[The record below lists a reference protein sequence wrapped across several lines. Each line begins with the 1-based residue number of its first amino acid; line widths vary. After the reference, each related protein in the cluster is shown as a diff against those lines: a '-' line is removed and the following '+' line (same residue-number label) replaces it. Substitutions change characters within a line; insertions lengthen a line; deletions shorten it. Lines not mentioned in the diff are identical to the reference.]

1 MNFNI
6 PKGSFKKPNKKAQ
19 NHQDVV
25 KIVDKFAVSEG
36 VIIGDDNEMSL
47 NPASNAE
54 LSRQKKSKNTDND
67 VKPGVER
74 EGRLLPS
81 GIQANTYF
89 KKVDPKRT
97 RVWPENTRYGA
108 TDINNELV
116 SDIRA
121 CGTNNIAVLLRPI
134 HDDPEHDYELIYG
147 TQRRGACIEA
157 GKLLYAEIA
166 PIEDADA
173 YILMLS
179 ENIRENPSNW
189 AELRSYAN
197 GLAKG
202 FFANQNALAEHLN
215 VKRQYV
221 SSLLAFMDLPEWF
234 RVKLEHDIPKA
245 SRQFIK
251 NIGRVW
257 RSGLKIQGLGQ
268 SEAEALL
275 KEHYDSVQKIQSK
288 LTATKVERLLE
299 TIFAIESEQVKSNT
313 FLING
318 VNVHVNRSRTGGLNI
333 SVPAQVGEEFKT
345 AMLSLIGKYREN

>member
-1 MNFNI
+1 MTFNI
-6 PKGSFKKPNKKAQ
+6 PKGSFKKPNRNTPKNQ
-19 NHQDVV
+19 NKE

-36 VIIGDDNEMSL
+36 VVIGSGHEMSL

-54 LSRQKKSKNTDND
+54 QSKQRTGKTTKNNVQT
-67 VKPGVER
+67 GEER

-81 GIQANTYF
+81 GTQVDTYF

-97 RVWPENTRYGA
+97 RVWPENTRYGV
-108 TDINNELV
+108 TDINDELV

-121 CGTNNIAVLLRPI
+121 CGTNNMAVLLRPI
-134 HDDPEHDYELIYG
+134 HGDSEHDYELIYG

-179 ENIRENPSNW
+179 ENIRKDPSNW
-189 AELRSYAN
+189 ADLRSYAN

-202 FFANQNALAEHLN
+202 FFANQNALADHLN

-257 RSGLKIQGLGQ
+257 RTGVKAQELEP

-275 KEHYDSVQKIQSK
+275 KQHYDTAQKLQSK
-288 LTATKVERLLE
+288 LTATKVEKLLE
-299 TIFAIESEQVKSNT
+299 TIFAIDSERVKSDA
-313 FLING
+313 FPVNG
-318 VNVHVNRSRTGGLNI
+318 VNVRVNTSRAGGLNI
-333 SVPAQVGEEFKT
+333 SVPAQAGEDFKA
-345 AMLSLIGKYREN
+345 AMLSLIKQYGDN